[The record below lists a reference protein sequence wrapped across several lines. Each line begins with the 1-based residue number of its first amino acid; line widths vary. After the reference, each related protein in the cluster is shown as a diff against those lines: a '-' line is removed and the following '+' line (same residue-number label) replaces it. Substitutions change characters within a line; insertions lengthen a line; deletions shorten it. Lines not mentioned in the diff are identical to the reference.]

1 MASGPG
7 PPRGDGPA
15 ELVLMHDLLLRLPAG
30 VAYVAGPDLA
40 FEFANEE
47 FRKIAGGRDLIG
59 VPLRETLPE
68 RAREHLALIENVA
81 RTGEACRGRESEVW
95 IGGHGQEPE
104 QLFVDFIYQP
114 VRDEAGGVSG
124 VLLYGADVT
133 AHVRDRRRLE
143 ELAERLAVTEERYRT
158 LFETLPHGVI
168 HYNADG
174 SILGANPA
182 AADIL
187 GLAPDAI
194 TSWPLVRAARVVRGD
209 GTPFKPDE
217 VPVALALRTGE
228 IVADVVAGLPHGR
241 TGELRWLR
249 VTAVPDAR
257 DCRGRPQRAYAIVT
271 DITEQRRAE
280 AA

>member
-1 MASGPG
+1 MASAAGRPS
-7 PPRGDGPA
+7 GDGPA
-15 ELVLMHDLLLRLPAG
+15 QLGLMHDLLLRLPAG
-30 VAYVAGPDLA
+30 VAYVAGPGLA

-47 FRKIAGGRDLIG
+47 FRKIADGRDLIG
-59 VPLRETLPE
+59 VPLREALPE
-68 RAREHLALIENVA
+68 RARDHLDLIENVA
-81 RTGEACRGRESEVW
+81 KTGESCRGRESEVW

-114 VRDEAGGVSG
+114 VRGEAGDVSG

-143 ELAERLAVTEERYRT
+143 VLAERLAVTEERYRT

-187 GLAPDAI
+187 GLDPDAI
-194 TSWPLVRAARVVRGD
+194 TSWPLVRPPACRPPGRRAVQAGRGSGD
-209 GTPFKPDE
+209 G
-217 VPVALALRTGE
+217 
-228 IVADVVAGLPHGR
+228 
-241 TGELRWLR
+241 
-249 VTAVPDAR
+249 
-257 DCRGRPQRAYAIVT
+257 RPAHR
-271 DITEQRRAE
+271 
-280 AA
+280 